1 MTRGNLNEKNDVAH
15 SACCFSPQRSTDRVE
30 LCHTSDIMTCNIIAT
45 CRTTEVSIYCYSV
58 KFWPQSLYG
67 ADKEAVL
74 REKLLDHR
82 DMYYRDGLIFVKKEI
97 QVVASHIQ
105 FLSFLLL
112 VLSSCKSNLFYLF
125 VNADFGLSNFIEMQC
140 KEESTAGDCFIQRE
154 NHGGRRLHEGEQIK
168 RLMCC

>member
-15 SACCFSPQRSTDRVE
+15 SACCFSPQRSSDRVE

-112 VLSSCKSNLFYLF
+112 VLSSCKSNLFICLWMQILAF
-125 VNADFGLSNFIEMQC
+125 PILLKCSAKKNQLPAIVSFKERTMEDADCTKVN
-140 KEESTAGDCFIQRE
+140 K
-154 NHGGRRLHEGEQIK
+154 
-168 RLMCC
+168 